1 MVLRDMPKQLV
12 TISPKSTVPVLQL
25 MEGKVIEESLEIM
38 FWALECNVPEKW
50 LKPQKG
56 TLLEMKELIE
66 INDGPFKQNLD
77 RYKYSNRYETNLP
90 AFFYRNE
97 GANFLYLLNDLLKQ
111 QKNLFG
117 NRPALADYAI
127 FPFIRQFA
135 DADRDWFD
143 SQPFQYLQNWLV
155 GKLKTKLFSD
165 IIKKINLGKLGQ
177 KK

>member
-56 TLLEMKELIE
+56 TLLEMKELIK
-66 INDGPFKQNLD
+66 INDGPFKQSLD

-90 AFFYRNE
+90 AFFIGMKE
-97 GANFLYLLNDLLKQ
+97 LIFCIFLTIFLNNK
-111 QKNLFG
+111 KNLFG

-135 DADRDWFD
+135 VADRDWFD

-165 IIKKINLGKLGQ
+165 IIKKINLGKLGP